1 MSTSHTVFGRDY
13 GRLFDMISAPIKTRL
28 LQSGLDLG
36 VFDRLKAW
44 ITASEAAKHIG
55 IHLKNAVPYLD
66 ASAPPVECAWVAP
79 DPSARQ

>member
-1 MSTSHTVFGRDY
+1 MSTSHTVSGRDY

-44 ITASEAAKHIG
+44 VG
-55 IHLKNAVPYLD
+55 
-66 ASAPPVECAWVAP
+66 W
-79 DPSARQ
+79 

>member
-1 MSTSHTVFGRDY
+1 MSTSHTVSGRDY

-44 ITASEAAKHIG
+44 VTASEAAKHILS
-55 IHLKNAVPYLD
+55 ICHRL
-66 ASAPPVECAWVAP
+66 W
-79 DPSARQ
+79 R